1 MINFILYKVT
11 NKITTPINNLTFC
24 IMQINSGS
32 KDKDDEV
39 DDKDLKRNLALEKIS
54 FQLDTRF
61 NDFFFYM

>member
-1 MINFILYKVT
+1 
-11 NKITTPINNLTFC
+11 
-24 IMQINSGS
+24 MQINSGS